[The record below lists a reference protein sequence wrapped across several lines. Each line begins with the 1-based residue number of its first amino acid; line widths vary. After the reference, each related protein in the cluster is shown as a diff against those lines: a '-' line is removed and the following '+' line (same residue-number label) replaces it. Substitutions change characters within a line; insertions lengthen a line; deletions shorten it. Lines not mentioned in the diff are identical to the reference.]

1 MAIIHKTVLLNEVI
15 KGLEISA
22 GDIVVDATLGGGG
35 HTVEICR
42 LFGDKVKVIGLDAD
56 AGALEKAKER
66 LEEMSCRVETK
77 MSNFRD
83 LGKVLNEMK
92 ISQVDKILA
101 DLGLSTFALEE
112 FGRGFSFQKDEPLLM
127 TFQTAPTEEDLTA
140 NEIVNDWAEE
150 NITQILWGYG
160 EERYG
165 RKIAKAIAEA
175 RDKKR
180 IETTTELVE
189 IIKNA
194 VPKFYTRQKTHFATK
209 TFQALRIATND
220 ELRTL
225 SDFLS
230 IAFERLAPN
239 GRIAIISFHSLED
252 RIVKRFFKEKEKEE
266 RGLLITKKPIIPSL
280 EEIQENKRSR
290 SAKLRIIQK
299 IK

>member
-42 LFGDKVKVIGLDAD
+42 LFGDKVKVIGLDTD